1 MNFLNTL
8 PLSDD
13 ERTKMRDQDLTT
25 AAAVVALSAA
35 EIAAAT
41 GFKIGKAGAIL
52 SAARDVQEAAQQAR
66 RDADAADRDYERK
79 KSQIT
84 LALQALRA
92 DSAPHRRKAVTDLGV
107 LFVVLDDGDKVD
119 AAASMALL
127 RDLEDGAP
135 VPQAWQGKRVV
146 KVADLGAPTVFCD
159 PRTRAALQGGVAKT
173 GVPWGE
179 LGLDLLRLAA
189 YGFREDLVHGMTDK
203 AVFEGIR
210 DDVDGLRT
218 RLQQLAKSTQVD
230 LASMDAVVVYKTHKL
245 VDEPAH
251 GERQPSSTP
260 PSTGTVHTR
269 FTKLLLASFSDSE
282 IRRLVRY
289 LPDGEELSRG
299 LPGDTASPM
308 AVADAAT
315 GILVRAAEE
324 LSAEARRLILAE
336 KTDEARELY
345 ARAARTVDEI
355 SRSFSAKRNRLY
367 PRPEEIAK
375 AFASSG
381 STSTPI
387 LAAASTHHDNRMRSG
402 AKIRRK

>member
-1 MNFLNTL
+1 MARGPRDRSWLNKAVTGLVDDAMNFLNTL

-92 DSAPHRRKAVTDLGV
+92 DPAPHRRKAVTDLGV

-119 AAASMALL
+119 AADSMALL

-135 VPQAWQGKRVV
+135 VPRAWQGKRVV

-159 PRTRAALQGGVAKT
+159 PRTGAALQAGVAKT

-189 YGFREDLVHGMTDK
+189 YGYREGLMHGMTDK
-203 AVFEGIR
+203 AVFQGIR

-218 RLQQLAKSTQVD
+218 RLQQLAKNTRVD
-230 LASMDAVVVYKTHKL
+230 LASMDAIVVYKTHKI

-251 GERQPSSTP
+251 GGHPLRERQPSSAP

-269 FTKLLLASFSDSE
+269 FTKLLLAGFSDGE

-308 AVADAAT
+308 AVADAVT
-315 GILVRAAEE
+315 GILIRHGRLNRSLRDVLVAERPKRA
-324 LSAEARRLILAE
+324 
-336 KTDEARELY
+336 
-345 ARAARTVDEI
+345 DEI
-355 SRSFSAKRNRLY
+355 DAFFS
-367 PRPEEIAK
+367 
-375 AFASSG
+375 S
-381 STSTPI
+381 I
-387 LAAASTHHDNRMRSG
+387 L
-402 AKIRRK
+402 